1 MNGRQLLQAIIDS
14 PTSHAIMFTDAA
26 GVIQLW
32 NSGAEQIFGY
42 ADAEIVGQPADVL
55 FLPEDREAGAPQ
67 TELADALRRGCAG
80 DFRWHV
86 RKDGSQFWADGMI
99 YPVHSRAGDLLGF
112 VKILRDA
119 TEQKLMEEQISRL
132 ALADALTGLPNR
144 AEFMQRLQEAAAL
157 SERSGHSF
165 FVLLMD
171 LDHFK
176 SINDRLGHAGGDELL
191 KQVASRMES
200 VVRETDVVARL
211 GGDEFAMLVMDG
223 DGQQLGGAI
232 AEKILAAMVAPFQIE
247 GHEARTG
254 VSIGIS
260 VFPDDTR
267 DIEQLLRNADA
278 ALYKVKS
285 EGRHGYQYFTEIMD
299 FRAHQRS
306 REITMLSRVSAR
318 YFYLLYQPV
327 VDGQGQVVGVEALL
341 RCSHPFFASYPIE
354 RLVGL
359 AAETGRLREI
369 GIRSVAKACH
379 QVSKW
384 RRDGW
389 PQLHLV
395 MNFCR
400 VELASTGLAARIAR
414 TAARARFPLECFE
427 ADLAENQLHGG
438 SHDDHALREI
448 KEAGVKLTI
457 DDYSGAHASLLRLS
471 TMARRIKVDLRLFP
485 GVPTD
490 PHACTVLT
498 TVIQLAHVLGL
509 QVVAERVQTAA
520 EAEFVRERCDAMQG
534 FYYAEPM
541 TVAEA
546 TGWLASKRTG
556 LVA

>member
-1 MNGRQLLQAIIDS
+1 VNGRELLQAIIDS
-14 PTSHAIMFTDAA
+14 PTSHAIMFTDVD

-42 ADAEIVGQPADVL
+42 GDAEIIGKPADVL
-55 FLPEDREAGAPQ
+55 FPPRDRKLGAPQ
-67 TELADALRRGCAG
+67 QELVDARSRGCAG

-86 RKDGSQFWADGMI
+86 RKDGTEFWADGMI
-99 YPVHSRAGDLLGF
+99 YPVRSRTGQLMGY

-119 TEQKLMEEQISRL
+119 TEQKLLEEEISRL

-144 AEFMQRLQEAAAL
+144 AEFMQRLEEAAAH
-157 SERSGHSF
+157 SNRSGHSF

-176 SINDRLGHAGGDELL
+176 GVNDRLGHLGGDELL
-191 KQVASRMES
+191 RQVADRMQS

-211 GGDEFAMLVMDG
+211 GGDEFAMLVMDA
-223 DGQQLGGAI
+223 DNQQVGGAI
-232 AEKILAAMVAPFQIE
+232 AEKVLAAMAEPFAID

-260 VFPDDTR
+260 VFPQDTT

-285 EGRHGYQYFTEIMD
+285 EGRQGYQYFTEIMD

-306 REITMLSRVSAR
+306 REITMLSRVSPR
-318 YFYLLYQPV
+318 HFHLVYQPM
-327 VDGQGQVVGVEALL
+327 VDARGQVLGVEALL

-369 GIRSVAKACH
+369 GVRSLAKACA
-379 QVSKW
+379 QASKW
-384 RRDGW
+384 RSDGW
-389 PQLHLV
+389 PQLRLV

-400 VELASTGLAARIAR
+400 VEIASTGLAERMAR
-414 TAARARFPLECFE
+414 TAARAGLPLECFE
-427 ADLAENQLHGG
+427 VDLAEQQLHG
-438 SHDDHALREI
+438 SAHDEHALRELADI
-448 KEAGVKLTI
+448 GVTLAI
-457 DDYSGAHASLLRLS
+457 DDYNGEHASLLRLS
-471 TMARRIKVDLRLFP
+471 TMARKIKVDLKFFP

-490 PHACTVLT
+490 PHACAVLT
-498 TVIQLAHVLGL
+498 AVIQLAHALGL

-541 TVAEA
+541 SAAEA
-546 TGWLASKRTG
+546 TGWLASKRAG

>member
-1 MNGRQLLQAIIDS
+1 MLQAIVDS
-14 PTSHAIMFTDAA
+14 PTSHAIMFADVD
-26 GVIQLW
+26 GIIQLW
-32 NSGAEQIFGY
+32 NSGAERIFGY
-42 ADAEIVGQPADVL
+42 SDAEIVGKPAEVL
-55 FLPEDREAGAPQ
+55 FLPEEREAGAPKS
-67 TELADALRRGCAG
+67 EMEDALRQGCAG

-99 YPVHSRAGDLLGF
+99 YPVRNRAGDLMGF

-119 TEQKLMEEQISRL
+119 TEQKLMEEQISRM

-144 AEFMQRLQEAAAL
+144 AEFTLRLQEAAAL
-157 SERSGHSF
+157 SERNGHSF

-176 SINDRLGHAGGDELL
+176 SINDRLGHLGGDELL

-223 DGQQLGGAI
+223 DGQQLGGDI
-232 AEKILAAMVAPFQIE
+232 AEKILAAMAVPFQID

-254 VSIGIS
+254 ISIGIS

-285 EGRHGYQYFTEIMD
+285 EGRQGYQYFTEIMD

-306 REITMLSRVSAR
+306 REITMLSRVSPR
-318 YFYLLYQPV
+318 HFYLLYQPV
-327 VDGQGQVVGVEALL
+327 VDGQGQVLGVEALL
-341 RCSHPFFASYPIE
+341 RCSHPFFASYPIA

-359 AAETGRLREI
+359 AAETGRLRGI

-379 QVSKW
+379 QVSQW
-384 RRDGW
+384 QRDGW
-389 PQLHLV
+389 PRLRLV

-400 VELASTGLAARIAR
+400 VELASTGLAQRIAQ
-414 TAARARFPLECFE
+414 TAARASFPLECFE
-427 ADLAENQLHGG
+427 ADLAEDQLHGG

-448 KEAGVKLTI
+448 KEAGIELTI

-471 TMARRIKVDLRLFP
+471 TMARRIKIDLKFFP
-485 GVPTD
+485 GVPAD
-490 PHACTVLT
+490 PHACKVLSA
-498 TVIQLAHVLGL
+498 VIQLAHLLGL

-520 EAEFVRERCDAMQG
+520 EADFVRDRCDAMQG

-541 TVAEA
+541 TSAEM